1 MNTLLS
7 LSFLLHIMG
16 IGLLLERRPD
26 FFRPRVVGWILAYF
40 FAAHL
45 TFALIITAF
54 PELIDPRHGLAS
66 LAQ

>member
-7 LSFLLHIMG
+7 LGYLLHIIG

-26 FFRPRVVGWILAYF
+26 FFRTRVLGLLVVYF
-40 FAAHL
+40 FFAHL
-45 TFALIITAF
+45 GLALIITTF